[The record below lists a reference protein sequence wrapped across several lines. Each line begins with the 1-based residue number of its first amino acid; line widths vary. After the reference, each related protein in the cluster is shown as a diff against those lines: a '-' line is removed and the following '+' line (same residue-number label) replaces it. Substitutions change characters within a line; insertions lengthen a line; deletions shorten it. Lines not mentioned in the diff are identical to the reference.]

1 MKGIQTRQS
10 ILEAAMQM
18 ASVEGLENTS
28 IGKLAETLGMS
39 RSGVFA
45 HFENKQD
52 LQIATL
58 DAAWVVM
65 QGFFSHRQKT
75 GLARLEALLF
85 GWLAYLENCPF
96 RGGCVFMAA
105 STELD
110 SRPSPVRQHLL
121 GLVGTAQS
129 YLLEAIENAKSVG
142 VLQTDVSSLQ
152 MAFEL
157 HAFLQAANNAFL
169 LTQDRQYFTLA
180 RAAIASR
187 LQVWRKT

>member
-10 ILEAAMQM
+10 ILESAMQM

-28 IGKLAETLGMS
+28 IGKLAEALGMS

-58 DAAWVVM
+58 DAAWVVL

-75 GLARLEALLF
+75 GLARLEGLLQ
-85 GWLAYLENCPF
+85 GWLDYLEYCPF
-96 RGGCVFMAA
+96 AGGCVFIAA

-110 SRPSPVRQHLL
+110 SRSSVVRDHLL
-121 GLVGTAQS
+121 GLVATAQG
-129 YLLEAIENAKSVG
+129 YLFEAIESAKNAG
-142 VLQTDVSSLQ
+142 ALRTDVSSLQ

-157 HAFLQAANNAFL
+157 HAFLQAANNAYL
-169 LTQDRQYFTLA
+169 LTQDKQYFALA
-180 RAAIASR
+180 RQAMASR
-187 LQVWRKT
+187 LELWRTI